1 MKNESLVN
9 SSTFSNKLLY
19 LIDPFYS
26 LSLGKSPILSTANA
40 APPALVSKVTVR
52 PDLSQIDPELLS
64 YITKEE
70 FGNLAVSEK
79 TKMAIANVM
88 KYR

>member
-1 MKNESLVN
+1 MRDN
-9 SSTFSNKLLY
+9 SSIHSNKLLC
-19 LIDPFYS
+19 LINPFYS
-26 LSLGKSPILSTANA
+26 LHLGKTPISAAIT
-40 APPALVSKVTVR
+40 APPALASKVSIR